1 MEPKQAFPLSLVAA
15 GPSASH
21 SSSRLSSRLLYPYG
35 VWSFGLLF
43 LASMFYW
50 AQDGASFVEGL
61 NRINLPLNSLI
72 NHVKEM
78 LDGIAIPNFYGISG
92 Q

>member
-1 MEPKQAFPLSLVAA
+1 
-15 GPSASH
+15 
-21 SSSRLSSRLLYPYG
+21 
-35 VWSFGLLF
+35 
-43 LASMFYW
+43 MFYW

-78 LDGIAIPNFYGISG
+78 LDGIAIPNFYGKPLSDQPLFIEVFSVDFVNNNKNKTHIFILF
-92 Q
+92 